1 MPAVDYH
8 AVTLD
13 RTLLVSGHTYAIV
26 INTMTGGPGAA
37 TGDLET
43 IAYPYD
49 RVTEWSHYFT
59 VR

>member
-26 INTMTGGPGAA
+26 INTMTGVPG
-37 TGDLET
+37 GDLET